1 MCMGGCSGSGMGNSN
16 HKSSMPKFPAP
27 PKSVQMRATQSRGTT
42 RQSYKPGN
50 AGNFGKPSVKMSFG
64 TGKKY

>member
-1 MCMGGCSGSGMGNSN
+1 MGGCSGSGMGNSN

-27 PKSVQMRATQSRGTT
+27 PKSVQRATQSRGTT
-42 RQSYKPGN
+42 RQSYKPNSG
-50 AGNFGKPSVKMSFG
+50 ANFGTPSVKMSFG

>member
-1 MCMGGCSGSGMGNSN
+1 MGGCSGNGMGSN

-27 PKSVQMRATQSRGTT
+27 PKSVQMRATQQSRGTT

-50 AGNFGKPSVKMSFG
+50 AGSFGKPSVKMNFG
-64 TGKKY
+64 MGKKY